1 MANLDREAAWA
12 AIEAHRP
19 KPLMQ
24 MFDADPNRVSTLG
37 RDVAGIH
44 FDWSKTH
51 LDAALLT
58 AFEGLADAAGY

>member
-1 MANLDREAAWA
+1 MAILDRDAAWA

-19 KPLMQ
+19 AKLSQ
-24 MFDADPNRVSTLG
+24 LFADDPGRLAQLG

-51 LDAALLT
+51 LDAALL
-58 AFEGLADAAGY
+58 ADFEALA